1 VQVAAR
7 TEVGLVRG
15 RNEDD
20 LLVDEERRVV
30 MVADGLGGHPGGD
43 VASGL
48 AVRVAHAAV
57 TDRAPRDEAEPGA
70 ALGAALR
77 AAHDAVLEGAA
88 QDVSRRGMGTTA
100 VLAYL
105 CEDDRRLWVAHV
117 GDSRAYLFRA
127 GGLRRLTSDHT
138 IGGRLGGLA
147 QALGTPGAVTPDV
160 VDVDLEPGD
169 RILLCT
175 DGLTDM
181 VDDHGIAA
189 RLGSGEPPQRI
200 TDLLVEDAL
209 ANGGIDNVTVIVI
222 ETGFAR
228 MRT

>member
-1 VQVAAR
+1 MQVAAR
-7 TEVGLVRG
+7 TDVGLVRE

-20 LLVDEERRVV
+20 LLVDEEHRVF

-43 VASGL
+43 VASRL
-48 AVRVAHAAV
+48 AVRAAHAAV
-57 TDRAPRDEAEPGA
+57 TDRPLRDEAEPGA
-70 ALGAALR
+70 VLGAALR

-100 VLAYL
+100 VLAHL

-127 GGLRRLTSDHT
+127 GELRQLTTDHT
-138 IGGRLGGLA
+138 IGGRIGGLT
-147 QALGTPGAVTPDV
+147 QAVGTPGPVSPDV
-160 VDVDLEPGD
+160 VHVDLEPGD

-181 VDDHGIAA
+181 VDDDGIAA
-189 RLGSGEPPQRI
+189 RLGSAEPPQRI

-209 ANGGIDNVTVIVI
+209 LNGGIDNVTVIVI
-222 ETGFAR
+222 ISAGR
-228 MRT
+228 

>member
-1 VQVAAR
+1 MQVAAR

-20 LLVDEERRVV
+20 LLVDVQRRVF
-30 MVADGLGGHPGGD
+30 MVADGLGGHPSGD

-48 AVRVAHAAV
+48 AVRTAQAAM
-57 TDRAPRDEAEPGA
+57 TDEPPRDEAEPGA
-70 ALGAALR
+70 ALGAVLH
-77 AAHDAVLEGAA
+77 AAHDAVLGGAA
-88 QDVSRRGMGTTA
+88 QDISRRGMGTTA

-105 CEDDRRLWVAHV
+105 SEDDQRLWVAHV
-117 GDSRAYLFRA
+117 GDSRAYLFHA
-127 GGLRRLTSDHT
+127 GELRQLTVDHT
-138 IGGRLGGLA
+138 IGGRGGGLA
-147 QALGTPGAVTPDV
+147 QALGTSGAVAPDI

-181 VDDHGIAA
+181 VDDDGIAA

-209 ANGGIDNVTVIVI
+209 RNGGVDNVTVVVI
-222 ETGFAR
+222 EAGR
-228 MRT
+228 

>member
-1 VQVAAR
+1 MQVAAR

-20 LLVDEERRVV
+20 LLVDEVRRVF

-48 AVRVAHAAV
+48 AVRTAHAAV
-57 TDRAPRDEAEPGA
+57 TDRPLRDEAEPGA
-70 ALGAALR
+70 ALAAVLR
-77 AAHDAVLEGAA
+77 VAHDAVLEGAG
-88 QDVSRRGMGTTA
+88 QDPSLRGMGTTA

-105 CEDDRRLWVAHV
+105 AEDDQQLWAAHV
-117 GDSRAYLFRA
+117 GDSRAYLFHA
-127 GGLRRLTSDHT
+127 GELRQLTADHT
-138 IGGRLGGLA
+138 IGGRRGGLA
-147 QALGTPGAVTPDV
+147 QALGTSGAVTPDI

-181 VDDHGIAA
+181 VDDDGIAA
-189 RLGSGEPPQRI
+189 RLGSDELPQRI
-200 TDLLVEDAL
+200 ADLLVEDAL
-209 ANGGIDNVTVIVI
+209 INGGIDNLTVIVI
-222 ETGFAR
+222 EPDPAR
-228 MRT
+228 LDT

>member
-20 LLVDEERRVV
+20 LLVDEERRLF

-48 AVRVAHAAV
+48 AVRAAHTAA
-57 TDRAPRDEAEPGA
+57 TDRPLRDDAEPGA

-88 QDVSRRGMGTTA
+88 QDVSLRGMGTTA

-105 CEDDRRLWVAHV
+105 SQDDRRVWVAHV
-117 GDSRAYLFRA
+117 GDSRAYLFRT
-127 GGLRRLTSDHT
+127 GDLRQLTTDHS

-147 QALGTPGAVTPDV
+147 QALGTSGAVAPDI

-181 VDDHGIAA
+181 VDDGGIAA
-189 RLGSGEPPQRI
+189 RLGSDELPRRI

-209 ANGGIDNVTVIVI
+209 TNGGIDNITVIVI
-222 ETGFAR
+222 EAGHPVR
-228 MRT
+228 MP